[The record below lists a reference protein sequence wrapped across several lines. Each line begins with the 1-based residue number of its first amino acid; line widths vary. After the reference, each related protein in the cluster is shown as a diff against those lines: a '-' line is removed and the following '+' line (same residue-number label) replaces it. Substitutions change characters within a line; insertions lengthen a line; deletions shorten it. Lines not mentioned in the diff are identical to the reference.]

1 MGCQGLREGVRL
13 WQAEV
18 GLRAK
23 GCQNAAVPEL
33 RHDGCRQ
40 QKKRHED
47 SRKRSGRDER
57 GHDDRR
63 WLLKEYAEDDR
74 RLQEGRDHG
83 KTFEIKTEDATT
95 VGLWGMYRQVRG
107 SLPGAGAGQQ
117 LGAAEDAGDV
127 QKLRPGISLPSMWTA
142 GATSPMVW
150 PEAQKAAFRAIC
162 DFVTGQRHWDNEEA
176 VIEGILCKLGEHP
189 LYFGEEEEEIIAN
202 VQANISLLWE
212 DDPKDSWE

>member
-1 MGCQGLREGVRL
+1 MRESHTSSNELSYLASPTAKAKSRGPTAPTQRAPLTESLALQVVEPPHSTCLPGAEVSGPWPESVMVSGGLWLCWWTALSLRTMGCQGLREGVRL

-83 KTFEIKTEDATT
+83 KTFEIKT
-95 VGLWGMYRQVRG
+95 
-107 SLPGAGAGQQ
+107 
-117 LGAAEDAGDV
+117 
-127 QKLRPGISLPSMWTA
+127 
-142 GATSPMVW
+142 
-150 PEAQKAAFRAIC
+150 
-162 DFVTGQRHWDNEEA
+162 A
-176 VIEGILCKLGEHP
+176 V
-189 LYFGEEEEEIIAN
+189 
-202 VQANISLLWE
+202 
-212 DDPKDSWE
+212 